1 MVTMLNSQGRLEKS
15 GAVSLTDQA
24 YGQLEELIVTVQL
37 APGDVLSEATLAAR
51 LGIGRTP
58 IREALHRLAR
68 EGLVVILPRR
78 GILVS
83 DINVQSQL
91 RLLEVRRKIE
101 EVMVTA
107 AAKRADQA
115 ERDEFRRIAEGMLA
129 CAAAGNDLAF
139 IRFDDQFNHLVAAAC
154 RNEYAANAAALM
166 AGLSRRFWFVHNRQ
180 SADVELAARRHADVA
195 IAIADGDISGAEAAS
210 GRLMDYILDA
220 TKSSIDT

>member
-1 MVTMLNSQGRLEKS
+1 MLNGQGRLEKS

-220 TKSSIDT
+220 TKSSIYT

>member
-1 MVTMLNSQGRLEKS
+1 MLNGQGRLEKS

-129 CAAAGNDLAF
+129 CAAAGNDVAF

>member
-1 MVTMLNSQGRLEKS
+1 MLNGQGRLEKS

-166 AGLSRRFWFVHNRQ
+166 AGLSRRFWFVHNLQ

>member
-1 MVTMLNSQGRLEKS
+1 MLNGQGRLEKS

-129 CAAAGNDLAF
+129 CAAAGNDVAF

-210 GRLMDYILDA
+210 GRLMDYILDV

>member
-1 MVTMLNSQGRLEKS
+1 MLNGQGRLEKS

-24 YGQLEELIVTVQL
+24 YSQLEELIVTVQL
-37 APGDVLSEATLAAR
+37 VPGEVLSEATLAAR

-68 EGLVVILPRR
+68 EGLVIILPRR

-129 CAAAGNDLAF
+129 CAAAGNDVAF

-180 SADVELAARRHADVA
+180 SADVELAARCHADVA
-195 IAIADGDISGAEAAS
+195 IAIADGDIGGAEAAL
-210 GRLMDYILDA
+210 GRLMDYILDV

>member
-1 MVTMLNSQGRLEKS
+1 MLNGQGRLEKS

>member
-1 MVTMLNSQGRLEKS
+1 MLNGQGRLEKS

-68 EGLVVILPRR
+68 EGLVIILPRR

>member
-1 MVTMLNSQGRLEKS
+1 MNGQGRLEKS

>member
-1 MVTMLNSQGRLEKS
+1 MLNGQGRLEKS

-37 APGDVLSEATLAAR
+37 APGEVLSEATLAAR

-210 GRLMDYILDA
+210 GRLMDYILDV
-220 TKSSIDT
+220 TKSSIDI

>member
-1 MVTMLNSQGRLEKS
+1 
-15 GAVSLTDQA
+15 
-24 YGQLEELIVTVQL
+24 
-37 APGDVLSEATLAAR
+37 
-51 LGIGRTP
+51 
-58 IREALHRLAR
+58 
-68 EGLVVILPRR
+68 
-78 GILVS
+78 
-83 DINVQSQL
+83 
-91 RLLEVRRKIE
+91 
-101 EVMVTA
+101 MVTA